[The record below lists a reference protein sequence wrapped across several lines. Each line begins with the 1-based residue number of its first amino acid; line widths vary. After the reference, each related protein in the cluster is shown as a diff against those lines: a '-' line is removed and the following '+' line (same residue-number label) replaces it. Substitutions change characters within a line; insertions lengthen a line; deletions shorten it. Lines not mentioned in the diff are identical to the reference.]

1 MTLML
6 LACWVG
12 SPVTGYKSVR
22 AVRRRGPA
30 VSAVLSFNSLPDLWH
45 SLCLQTCA
53 QATSQ
58 TPPTASLL
66 PTLLI
71 QKSGYTRLP
80 YFINRWGCPEKLL
93 KQFYLNT
100 GSKLTEYGRFWRTS
114 TTGSNSSEWNL
125 SVLLCGRGNSAFPC
139 SSGPVAAVTGTV
151 NISFGPAGLKCKIKF
166 YFPDT
171 LVKFWEKYQCM
182 FLDVWVLKVLG

>member
-12 SPVTGYKSVR
+12 SPVTGYKSAR

-45 SLCLQTCA
+45 SLCLRMRA

-80 YFINRWGCPEKLL
+80 YFINRWGCPEKWL

-114 TTGSNSSEWNL
+114 TTGSNSSDCFVMWPWQL
-125 SVLLCGRGNSAFPC
+125 GLPLQQWPRGSC
-139 SSGPVAAVTGTV
+139 CRHSE
-151 NISFGPAGLKCKIKF
+151 
-166 YFPDT
+166 YF
-171 LVKFWEKYQCM
+171 FWPGWAKVQN
-182 FLDVWVLKVLG
+182 KVLFSGYFGQILRKISVHVPRCLGT

>member
-45 SLCLQTCA
+45 SLCLQMCA

-80 YFINRWGCPEKLL
+80 YFINHWGCPEELL

-125 SVLLCGRGNSAFPC
+125 TVLLCGRGNS
-139 SSGPVAAVTGTV
+139 
-151 NISFGPAGLKCKIKF
+151 GLPLQQWPRGSCCRHSK
-166 YFPDT
+166 YFFWPGWAKVQNKV
-171 LVKFWEKYQCM
+171 LFSWYFKFWEKYQCM
-182 FLDVWVLKVLG
+182 FLDVWVLRVLG